1 MILNRILNWINFERN
16 WNNELNQFGYRTGLP
31 RCRQSTL
38 YASPA
43 QKAPVFLLRDRQ
55 TVLQTSPLLKTVL
68 QTAAQKLLSCPLC
81 CHSPHGSGLP
91 CLPRCHVHHDCHSC
105 HVAMFTTIAMPG
117 RNMCHAW
124 LEFYFSN
131 LWFPPLP
138 ANEENS
144 PQFYPKMQNWNFCP
158 ISATWYWK
166 MRVQT
171 S

>member
-16 WNNELNQFGYRTGLP
+16 SNNELNQFGYRTGLP
-31 RCRQSTL
+31 RCRQST

-68 QTAAQKLLSCPLC
+68 QTAAQNF
-81 CHSPHGSGLP
+81 
-91 CLPRCHVHHDCHSC
+91 CLARSVATPPMALDCHAC
-105 HVAMFTTIAMPG
+105 HVAMFTTIAMLG

-138 ANEENS
+138 ANEENR